1 MSVLEVRFANLPSE
15 IGEILNSINGLCF
28 LDSLIRQAATVN
40 NINEFQRSL
49 KEITGDNCLNQL

>member
-1 MSVLEVRFANLPSE
+1 MRFANLPSE
-15 IGEILNSINGLCF
+15 IEEILNSINGLCF

-40 NINEFQRSL
+40 NINEFQPSL